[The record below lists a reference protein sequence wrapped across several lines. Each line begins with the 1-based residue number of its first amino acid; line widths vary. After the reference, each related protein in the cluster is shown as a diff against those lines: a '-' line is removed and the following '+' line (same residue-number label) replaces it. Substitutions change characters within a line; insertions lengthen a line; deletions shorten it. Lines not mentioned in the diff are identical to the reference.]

1 MPRYIFVEEKE
12 FSDNLQSIFF
22 DCFNIVIKDHFPKGL
37 EIPQPEPDRYIT
49 KKEAAKLWG
58 RSVSTIDNFRRAGIL
73 KRYRIGSAVRF
84 KRSELLAAMEEM
96 NKKGGK
102 L

>member
-1 MPRYIFVEEKE
+1 MENLVFTQLSIQEVRQLLQQELENY
-12 FSDNLQSIFF
+12 FSDNP
-22 DCFNIVIKDHFPKGL
+22 IKIEKI
-37 EIPQPEPDRYIT
+37 EPEPDRYIT

-58 RSVSTIDNFRRAGIL
+58 CSVSTIDNYRRAGIL

-84 KRSELLAAMEEM
+84 KRSELLEAIEEM